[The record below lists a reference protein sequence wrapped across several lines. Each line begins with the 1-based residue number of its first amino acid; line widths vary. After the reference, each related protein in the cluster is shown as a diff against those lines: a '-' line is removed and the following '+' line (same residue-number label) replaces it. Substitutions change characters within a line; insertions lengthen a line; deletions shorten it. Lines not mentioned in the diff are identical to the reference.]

1 MLLHQRRADND
12 TSEGQA
18 LHTKWK
24 EVHKVTKREYI
35 HPRVAL
41 VVVKLQTAM
50 LTGSPTIEY
59 TKEGDDDYA
68 DPDAEVL

>member
-1 MLLHQRRADND
+1 M
-12 TSEGQA
+12 
-18 LHTKWK
+18 
-24 EVHKVTKREYI
+24 TKREYI

-41 VVVKLQTAM
+41 VVVRLQTAM

-59 TKEGDDDYA
+59 TKEGDNDYA